1 MIFFLISAAL
11 VLSANAFLSPRFA
24 RNVMST
30 GSIVRQELSLS
41 AIKPDLFSGNLF
53 QIIYNA
59 EDRCLPIKKPSHIH
73 DNEINHFNSLLFNF
87 IDDLFDDEDDTPKKK
102 VAKDSAPPKQKYL
115 DQKWKL
121 ADEDAKEFTGFAK
134 KEGTNERLME
144 RLDAMEEVA
153 PADRVPSVALIYNFR
168 REYKEQNLEAT
179 LSEHRAHCLK
189 FNKRLLHS
197 EVINTKKTKG
207 VVLLWVG
214 LSPGDDLVRQE
225 MMLFMEE
232 DPLIVKDIVDNWNIQ
247 VLTVK

>member
-1 MIFFLISAAL
+1 MISA
-11 VLSANAFLSPRFA
+11 
-24 RNVMST
+24 
-30 GSIVRQELSLS
+30 
-41 AIKPDLFSGNLF
+41 
-53 QIIYNA
+53 
-59 EDRCLPIKKPSHIH
+59 
-73 DNEINHFNSLLFNF
+73 
-87 IDDLFDDEDDTPKKK
+87 DDLFDDEDDTPKKK

-121 ADEDAKEFTGFAK
+121 AEEDAKEFTGFAK
-134 KEGTNERLME
+134 KEGTNARLME
-144 RLDAMEEVA
+144 RLDSMEEVP

-179 LSEHRAHCLK
+179 LAEHRAHCLK

-207 VVLLWVG
+207 VVLLWIG
-214 LSPGDDLVRQE
+214 LAPGDDLVRQE

-247 VLTVK
+247 VTLAERAKIAVLSPDVSKLISTYLTPHVSILILTFQCSMNGIINLTKYNLPHEASLFLRLQRSFQKRILPPPDFSQPLIILHP